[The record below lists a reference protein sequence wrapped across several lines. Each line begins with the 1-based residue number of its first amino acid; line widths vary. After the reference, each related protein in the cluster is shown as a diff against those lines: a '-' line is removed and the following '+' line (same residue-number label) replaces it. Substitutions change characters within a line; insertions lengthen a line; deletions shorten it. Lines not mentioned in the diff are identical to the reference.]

1 MQHLLL
7 GEHERN
13 EQPAHSSIAIQKRV
27 NRLELD
33 VQEPGPHGEDRLFNE
48 LCAVW
53 LLLSAMSVY
62 AVDRYREGVA
72 RRKRSETA
80 GPFPEVIRDDEFL
93 FMRMWAW
100 PYVLAALALAALIAS
115 RFV

>member
-1 MQHLLL
+1 VIVQGKGWGWSVLWITL
-7 GEHERN
+7 GWLI
-13 EQPAHSSIAIQKRV
+13 PVFGFAIV
-27 NRLELD
+27 TGM
-33 VQEPGPHGEDRLFNE
+33 QEPGPHGDDRLFNE
-48 LCAVW
+48 LCALW

-72 RRKRSETA
+72 RRKRNETA

-100 PYVLAALALAALIAS
+100 PYVLVALALAALISS